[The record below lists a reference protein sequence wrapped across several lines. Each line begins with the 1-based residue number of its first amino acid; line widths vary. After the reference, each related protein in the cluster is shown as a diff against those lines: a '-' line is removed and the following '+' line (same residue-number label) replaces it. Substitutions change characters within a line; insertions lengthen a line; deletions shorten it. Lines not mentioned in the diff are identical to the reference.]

1 MKVGTGDQAIA
12 FKENEDLY
20 KRMNKSIEKKIES
33 KEKEI
38 QNLDALY
45 DKKIAMAR
53 IEGEDQFIQSLDR
66 NNQRMISESGVFE
79 DKIKGYQDKLKK
91 VQDTVARE
99 ELSLK
104 TSEKQKLSELKTQLE
119 ENFQEQYSTTQ
130 MNQQEIADA
139 TQASVKEIATK
150 SKAEKLLLEGNAQY
164 EINALSSEFNNKAA
178 NNEKEFRSKLDSDVR
193 LHTAEINMQQEQLK
207 KLMTLD
213 AEKNKRLSSELNRVN
228 KEQLNFQETHQ
239 KEMLSQRDKD
249 FKVRYE
255 NMVKEHDTIL
265 KNLSAKFE
273 EDARKITA
281 STSTDKKILGGRS
294 EDPFYRV
301 DKLNPK
307 VVEDLKTVTV
317 SVPVAEYEKENVHLS
332 TQGRS
337 IKITLSRKYSDSL
350 NAEDGSLNRSTRS
363 ELFSKELATTDLL
376 SPKNIT
382 QSYEDGVLSFKIN
395 KA

>member
-53 IEGEDQFIQSLDR
+53 LEGEDQFIQSLDR

-119 ENFQEQYSTTQ
+119 ENFQEQYSSTQ

-139 TQASVKEIATK
+139 TQASVKEIATR

-164 EINALSSEFNNKAA
+164 EINALSSEFNTKAA
-178 NNEKEFRSKLDSDVR
+178 NNEKDFRSKLDNDIR
-193 LHTAEINMQQEQLK
+193 LHTAEINTQQEQLK

-228 KEQLNFQETHQ
+228 KEQLNYQETHQ
-239 KEMLSQRDKD
+239 KDMLSQRDKD

-307 VVEDLKTVTV
+307 IVEDLKTVTV
-317 SVPVAEYEKENVHLS
+317 AVPVAEYEKENVHLS
-332 TQGRS
+332 AQGRS
-337 IKITLSRKYSDSL
+337 IKITLSRKYTDSL
-350 NAEDGSLNRSTRS
+350 NAEDGSVNRSTRS

-382 QSYEDGVLSFKIN
+382 QSYEDGVLTFKIH

>member
-53 IEGEDQFIQSLDR
+53 LEGEDQFIQSLDR
-66 NNQRMISESGVFE
+66 NNQRMVSESGVFE

-130 MNQQEIADA
+130 MNQQEIADS
-139 TQASVKEIATK
+139 TQASVKEIATR

-164 EINALSSEFNNKAA
+164 EINALSSEFNTKAA
-178 NNEKEFRSKLDSDVR
+178 NNERDFRSKLDNDIR
-193 LHTAEINMQQEQLK
+193 LHTAEINTQQEQLK

-228 KEQLNFQETHQ
+228 KEQLNYQETHQ
-239 KEMLSQRDKD
+239 KDMLSQRDKD

-307 VVEDLKTVTV
+307 IVEDLKTVTV
-317 SVPVAEYEKENVHLS
+317 AVPVAEYEKENVHLS
-332 TQGRS
+332 AQGRS
-337 IKITLSRKYSDSL
+337 IKITLSRKYTDSL
-350 NAEDGSLNRSTRS
+350 NAEDGSVNRSTRS

-382 QSYEDGVLSFKIN
+382 QSYEDGVLTFKIH

>member
-33 KEKEI
+33 KEREI
-38 QNLDALY
+38 KNLDTLY

-53 IEGEDQFIQSLDR
+53 LEGEDQFVQSLDR
-66 NNQRMISESGVFE
+66 NNQRIVSESVVFE
-79 DKIKGYQDKLKK
+79 DKIKGYQDKLKNI
-91 VQDTVARE
+91 QDTVAKE
-99 ELSLK
+99 ELTLK
-104 TSEKQKLSELKTQLE
+104 TSEKQKLDELKNQLE

-130 MNQQEIADA
+130 ENQREIAEG

-150 SKAEKLLLEGNAQY
+150 SKAEKLLLESNAQY
-164 EINALSSEFNNKAA
+164 EINALSSEFNTKAA
-178 NNEKEFRSKLDSDVR
+178 NNEKDFRSKLDNDVR
-193 LHTAEINMQQEQLK
+193 LHSAEVNLQKDGLK
-207 KLMTLD
+207 KLMTMD
-213 AEKNKRLSSELNRVN
+213 AEKNKRLSNEMNRVN
-228 KEQLNFQETHQ
+228 KGQLDFQEAHQ
-239 KEMLSQRDKD
+239 KDMLLQREKD

-255 NMVKEHDTIL
+255 NMVKEHDVVL
-265 KNLSAKFE
+265 KNLSTKFD
-273 EDARKITA
+273 EDARKIMS
-281 STSTDKKILGGRS
+281 STSTDKKILDGRS

-301 DKLNPK
+301 EKLNPK
-307 VVEDLKTVTV
+307 LVEDLNTVTV
-317 SVPVAEYEKENVHLS
+317 HVPVAEYEKENVHLS

-337 IKITLSRKYSDSL
+337 IKITLSRKYTDSL

-363 ELFSKELATTDLL
+363 ELFSKELATADLL

-382 QSYEDGVLSFKIN
+382 QSYQDGVLSFKIK

>member
-139 TQASVKEIATK
+139 TQASVKEIATR

-164 EINALSSEFNNKAA
+164 EINALSSEFNTKAA
-178 NNEKEFRSKLDSDVR
+178 NNEKDFRSKLDNDVR

-239 KEMLSQRDKD
+239 KDMLSQRDKD

-294 EDPFYRV
+294 EDPFYRI

-317 SVPVAEYEKENVHLS
+317 QVPVAEYEKENVHLS

-350 NAEDGSLNRSTRS
+350 NAEDGSVNRSTRS
-363 ELFSKELATTDLL
+363 ELFSKELATKDLL

>member
-130 MNQQEIADA
+130 MNQQEIAEA

-193 LHTAEINMQQEQLK
+193 LHTAEITMQQEQLK

>member
-38 QNLDALY
+38 QKLDALY

-317 SVPVAEYEKENVHLS
+317 AVPVAEYEKENVHLS